1 MTTMTVEDLMA
12 VQPVIPVI
20 TIERVE
26 DAIPLAAALAG
37 NGLRVLEVTLRTAAA
52 LDCIREMA
60 KVPNAIVGAG
70 TILSA
75 SDVTRALKVGATFI
89 VTPGLSAATVT
100 ASREAGI
107 PILPGIATAT
117 ELMAGLD
124 LGVTRFKFFP
134 PNRPA
139 AAPCSMPC
147 VVLSAPLRSAPPAES
162 RLIWRAT
169 ISSVR
174 TSPAS
179 AAAGSRPTK
188 LIRCKEVGRDRRA
201 RPRSSL
207 ASTSSKSATGL
218 ARVAHLVALRV
229 ARDQQQCHLH
239 RHSEGEIARRPPSP
253 AASVPRRTR
262 TGSYSPCRV

>member
-1 MTTMTVEDLMA
+1 MTVEDLMA

-75 SDVTRALKVGATFI
+75 SDVTRAHKVGATFI

-134 PNRPA
+134 AEQAGGRAMLDAFRGPFGHVKFCPTGGITLDLARDYLKRPNVA
-139 AAPCSMPC
+139 C
-147 VVLSAPLRSAPPAES
+147 VGGGWVCPP
-162 RLIWRAT
+162 
-169 ISSVR
+169 
-174 TSPAS
+174 
-179 AAAGSRPTK
+179 K
-188 LIRCKEVGRDRRA
+188 LIDAKKWDEIGA
-201 RPRSSL
+201 
-207 ASTSSKSATGL
+207 L
-218 ARVAHLVALRV
+218 AR
-229 ARDQQQCHLH
+229 
-239 RHSEGEIARRPPSP
+239 E
-253 AASVPRRTR
+253 AASLQ
-262 TGSYSPCRV
+262 RV